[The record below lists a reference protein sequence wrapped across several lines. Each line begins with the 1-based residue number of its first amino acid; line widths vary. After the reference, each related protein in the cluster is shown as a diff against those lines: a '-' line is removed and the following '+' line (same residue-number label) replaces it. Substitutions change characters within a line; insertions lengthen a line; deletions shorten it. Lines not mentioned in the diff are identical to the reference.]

1 MYYNKDIFKPI
12 QVREK
17 TMNVIVHIDESEKW
31 QTVLS
36 NLKHLVEWY
45 ENNDIVG
52 TIELLVNGG
61 AVQQVVKQSDLQ
73 LNKLISS
80 SIVISVCK
88 NSLDQRNISSTDLQD
103 NIVIVPSGVVEL
115 AIKQNEGYGYIKP

>member
-1 MYYNKDIFKPI
+1 
-12 QVREK
+12 
-17 TMNVIVHIDESEKW
+17 MNVIVHIDESEKW

-80 SIVISVCK
+80 SVVISVCK
-88 NSLDQRNISSTDLQD
+88 NSLTELQD

>member
-1 MYYNKDIFKPI
+1 
-12 QVREK
+12 
-17 TMNVIVHIDESEKW
+17 MNVIVHIDESEKW

-45 ENNDIVG
+45 EDNEIVG

-61 AVQQVVKQSDLQ
+61 AEQAVKQSDLQ
-73 LNKLISS
+73 LNTLISS
-80 SIVISVCK
+80 SVVISVCK
-88 NSLDQRNISSTDLQD
+88 NSLDQRHISSTELQD

>member
-1 MYYNKDIFKPI
+1 
-12 QVREK
+12 
-17 TMNVIVHIDESEKW
+17 MNVIVHIDESEKW

-73 LNKLISS
+73 LNTLISS
-80 SIVISVCK
+80 SVVISVCK